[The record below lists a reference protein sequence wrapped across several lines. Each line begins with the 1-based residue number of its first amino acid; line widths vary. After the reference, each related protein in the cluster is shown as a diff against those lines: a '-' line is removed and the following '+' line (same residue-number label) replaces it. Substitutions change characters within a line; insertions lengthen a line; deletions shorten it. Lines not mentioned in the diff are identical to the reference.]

1 MKYNKTFDLLVA
13 AMAAL
18 KKGKPTQAASFLK
31 AATASADAPEA
42 VRAMRNTNQLIE
54 SRLRKAAA
62 SAKAG
67 TKQTRFQAKLSQL
80 LAADFDETNDSDR
93 VGEEMRV
100 EVEGEFDDDVFE
112 ETLSEAVDGEDPFE
126 ESAEADDG
134 GNPFAEEAA
143 AEDEIAAIAAFRRK
157 VARANLQNSLK
168 RSRSS

>member
-42 VRAMRNTNQLIE
+42 VRAMRNTNQFIE

-100 EVEGEFDDDVFE
+100 EVE